1 MSGEAGIVGI
11 RISLEGAA
19 GVKQGLDAT
28 SAATIKLEKATAA
41 VSAAQAR
48 VEQTTLSATRAQAA
62 LAAAQAD
69 AGASAERLAA
79 AQAKL
84 SAAQAAQ
91 ATATANLKAQSAALK
106 DLQDAHAKAAAGA
119 KLNAHQTAQLSA
131 QLQDL
136 FVQIQA
142 GGNPL
147 TAMIQQGSQLSA
159 VFGGVGPALKAI
171 GGLIT
176 PTTVALGALGG
187 AAALVGAAFISGI
200 RESDKLRGSLA
211 LTGNAAGMTADRY
224 EAMAGRIAASTSTG
238 IGAAKE
244 ALQALAESGRVS
256 ERAIGSTAAAAVALA
271 RATGQSSGEV
281 AAKFAAMSG
290 GVASG
295 ARALN
300 EQYNFLTAAQY
311 RDIKALEDH
320 GDAMGAL
327 DVTMRALESRATTTV
342 AQLGYLE
349 RAWNSTKT
357 AASGAWDTM
366 KGIGRDESVGE
377 ALAKAQANAQG
388 YREGLYFRERTQGAQ
403 DYANAVKQAAGY
415 EALNAHYA
423 SEAAEKNKAGI
434 AWVELENGAL
444 SEQEKIRKQIAEIVA
459 KGQAAGKTD
468 AEIARVAGEAW
479 DTSKAK
485 ALGLAEALARVQA
498 AAAIGA
504 AKNAAAMSAL
514 RGQLE
519 AGAVT
524 SIEYLEREGKLRA
537 EAIRGDLQAIEGAAA
552 VARAKKDNE
561 AEVIAL
567 AGQAAAKRIE
577 LRAAERD
584 ALAAIDREIAKNQR
598 DAYLAQV
605 DADRRTNDEIDRI
618 MQARA
623 QRVAAA
629 ISAVDLYVQ
638 SIADA
643 AEQTALEGRM
653 LAATDAEREVAIRL
667 LQVEIERRR
676 ELKKLA
682 EAQGLTKE
690 ERDQQESRI
699 NAAAARAGADAQT
712 KVYQA
717 AWARTFDSVQ
727 DGLTAALLAGG
738 RDGWDGV
745 KRLVV
750 SEVLTPVIKAQ
761 LAPLSAMIT
770 DAIMVATGRAPSGGG
785 SGFSFMGGAGPD
797 NVGIEVAG
805 VDITMKTAGQ
815 ALGYLDAFMSARSG
829 KWGAA
834 IGQAVGTYFGGPLG
848 SVIGKTLGSIVDR
861 VFSGGAG
868 TPHVGG
874 YASVDATGRITDTT
888 AANGGKQDAQMQS
901 AVGDFAQVLAASL
914 NATAKAFGKE
924 AAYSIQAAFEA
935 DSKDKSWGYLR
946 VMSAGGYAGGF
957 DARGTL
963 AADPSK
969 GFAEFA
975 GMAAKSAAD
984 ALMALDL
991 PAWADKML
999 SAITES
1005 DGADKLDA
1013 VVQEIVSTQQAVVA
1027 FGSAFKGMGGVLGSI
1042 AGLSSDATVELA
1054 NAAGGM
1060 SALSSGVSSYMQG
1073 FLSDGERQA
1082 AMLGAIGQQ
1091 LHAVGV
1097 ETPKT
1102 REAFKDLVNAQDLT
1116 TDGGRKTFAAL
1127 MGVASAFAEVVPA
1140 GEKAARSAEDIASE
1154 RASLE
1159 QRLLQAQGDTVALRN
1174 AERDALDATNRALYD
1189 QIVALED
1196 AQAVASERAGLEQKL
1211 LTLQGNTTE
1220 LRRREREALDP
1231 ANRALYDQITA
1242 LEDQADAA
1250 DKAAK
1255 ALDDAK
1261 DALADLID
1269 GLKEAAQSA
1278 LAGVQRAVDAQ
1289 RKALQAAYQ
1298 ADVAK
1303 VDGALKA
1310 AKDTYAAE
1318 MKAIDLARKAA
1329 KAEFDAV
1336 EAEVR
1341 AAQDALEASA
1351 KAQAKQ
1357 YEAATKALAAE
1368 RAAVE
1373 KTYKAESAENDA
1385 RIKAQKD
1392 SVDRLKALNTSLT
1405 STLRALRPIDSEGA
1419 DRARAQA
1426 QIRDALAVARSTGVL
1441 PTADDL
1447 KDALAIVAKPSE
1459 DLFGSFED
1467 YLRDFYRTSLDIR
1480 DLADLSGTALDDAQ
1494 TQLDAAI
1501 AIKDTLDANHAAAI
1515 ERMDAQKEALDL
1527 ANELAKEALA
1537 LERDRLAGKLDSA
1550 RSSYDSTLAGL
1561 DARSASAKDALDT
1574 AQQLADDAKQ
1584 ALKDSLDAS
1593 LARLDSLIAWAEK
1606 QYNAALGID
1615 DSVKTIPEAI
1625 QALQDALGAL
1635 APVTGGTAPAGAV
1648 KVNQWNKSGNVQTY
1662 TDPLGATAVMAVGQ
1676 DTSQAIINGA
1686 GGQVTT
1692 VAQAQQFIDG
1702 AIAAGNVSGVAQAA
1716 AEYGISANNVDA
1728 LAGYTAGTFAA
1739 LSSGSGTIAGYSL
1752 EDIRAFVNWAL
1763 SIDDAMSIYNK
1774 AKEVGLNAKS
1784 LDAIMGWPLG
1794 TSNSWAA
1801 AHNLP
1806 AFAAGGTFG
1815 GGLALVG
1822 EQGPELISTGPARIW
1837 NNADT
1842 MSMLRDPQRRDEA
1855 LISEIQRL
1863 RQEVADL
1870 RADNNAGNNAIASS
1884 TSKSARLADRW
1895 DTDGLP
1901 ATRTTT

>member
-84 SAAQAAQ
+84 SSAQAAQ

-119 KLNAHQTAQLSA
+119 KLNANQTAQLSA

-159 VFGGVGPALKAI
+159 VFGGFGPALKAI
-171 GGLIT
+171 GALIT

-244 ALQALAESGRVS
+244 ALQALIESGRVS

-561 AEVIAL
+561 AEVIVL

-584 ALAAIDREIAKNQR
+584 KLLAIDLDLKKRQR
-598 DAYLAQV
+598 DAYLAEF
-605 DADRRTNDEIDRI
+605 DAAEKARDENDALNRAMFQRRR
-618 MQARA
+618 
-623 QRVAAA
+623 AA
-629 ISAVDLYVQ
+629 IEEVERYVQ
-638 SIADA
+638 AIADA
-643 AEQTALEGRM
+643 SKVTELEGRM
-653 LAATDAEREVAIRL
+653 LAATDSEREVAIRL
-667 LQVEIERRR
+667 LQIEIERQR
-676 ELKKLA
+676 ELQKLKEKGGLTVKQFEHY
-682 EAQGLTKE
+682 EAQ
-690 ERDQQESRI
+690 I

-738 RDGWDGV
+738 RQGWDGV

-750 SEVLTPVIKAQ
+750 SEVLTPVIKMA
-761 LAPLSAMIT
+761 LAPLSASIT
-770 DAIMVATGRAPSGGG
+770 NALVG
-785 SGFSFMGGAGPD
+785 GGAG
-797 NVGIEVAG
+797 GAAG
-805 VDITMKTAGQ
+805 GAAGSMAGA
-815 ALGYLDAFMSARSG
+815 ALGALGGFGSFAATGFASTLAG
-829 KWGAA
+829 TGLGTTLGAA
-834 IGQAVGTYFGGPLG
+834 G
-848 SVIGKTLGSIVDR
+848 SLMANGSIA
-861 VFSGGAG
+861 SGLGMGAG
-868 TPHVGG
+868 ALGPYALAIMALASLDKKATPHVGG

-1116 TDGGRKTFAAL
+1116 TEGGRKTFAAL
-1127 MGVASAFAEVVPA
+1127 MGVAGAFAEVVPA
-1140 GEKAARSAEDIASE
+1140 SEKAARSAEDIANE

-1174 AERDALDATNRALYD
+1174 AEREALDATNRALYD

-1211 LTLQGNTTE
+1211 LTLQGSTTE

-1289 RKALQAAYQ
+1289 RQQLQDAYR

-1303 VDGALKA
+1303 VDAVLAA
-1310 AKDTYAAE
+1310 AKDAYAAE
-1318 MKAIDLARKAA
+1318 MKAIDIARRTA

-1336 EAEVR
+1336 ESEVR
-1341 AAQDALEASA
+1341 AAQAVLDAAA

-1357 YEAATKALAAE
+1357 FDEASKAIAAE

-1527 ANELAKEALA
+1527 ANDLAKEALA

-1550 RSSYDSTLAGL
+1550 RSTYDSTLTGL
-1561 DARSASAKDALDT
+1561 DARAQSAKDALDT

-1635 APVTGGTAPAGAV
+1635 APVTGGTAPAGSV
-1648 KVNQWNKSGNVQTY
+1648 KVNQWNKSGNVQAY

-1702 AIAAGNVSGVAQAA
+1702 AIAAGNAAGVTQAA
-1716 AEYGISANNVDA
+1716 ADYGISASNVDA

-1739 LSSGSGTIAGYSL
+1739 LSTGAGTIGGYSL
-1752 EDIRAFVNWAL
+1752 DEIRAFVNWAL